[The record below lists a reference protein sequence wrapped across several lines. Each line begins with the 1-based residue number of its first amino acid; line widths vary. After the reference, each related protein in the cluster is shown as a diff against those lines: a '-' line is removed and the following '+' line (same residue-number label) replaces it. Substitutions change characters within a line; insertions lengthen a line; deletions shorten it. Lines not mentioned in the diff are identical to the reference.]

1 MTMIHRMRLI
11 DTKTYGPA
19 AQDLLALAARLELP
33 RALSVGQPVA
43 DALPALQAM
52 TDQTLS
58 ANRRVRMPHDAQAL
72 RAGLWA
78 LFDYFE
84 QSHEISQ
91 ALATPS
97 GSYWHAI
104 LHRREPDASNAKYW
118 FARIGE
124 HPAPA
129 ELLEDAREIAA
140 GAALLSSALN
150 AAKVWDAPWFA
161 DQCTT
166 ASGPAAIKTLLAIE
180 RREWQLLFDYN
191 FRKAF
196 A

>member
-1 MTMIHRMRLI
+1 MRLV
-11 DTKTYGPA
+11 DTKNYGPA
-19 AQDLLALAARLELP
+19 AQELLALAAQLELP
-33 RALSVGQPVA
+33 RTLNVSAPVA
-43 DALPALQAM
+43 AALPALKVM

-72 RAGLWA
+72 HAGLWS

-84 QSHEISQ
+84 QSHELSQ
-91 ALATPS
+91 VIATPS

-124 HPAPA
+124 HPVQT
-129 ELLEDAREIAA
+129 ELLEDARELASGASLA
-140 GAALLSSALN
+140 GTLN
-150 AAKVWDAPWFA
+150 AATAWDAPWFV

-166 ASGPAAIKTLLAIE
+166 ATDPAIVKTLLAIE